1 MSAEQQR
8 GARIAPAPATQL
20 PLGVQLRD
28 EATFAGFEPG
38 DNGAAVAWLQARIGA
53 GPERGWLWG
62 RPESGRSH
70 LLQASCRLA
79 VDAGQRAIY
88 LTPDVI
94 RPAPQAALEGLEQC
108 ALVALDDLGELA
120 GERAVEVALF
130 DLCNRISERGGLLLL
145 AADAAPLSY
154 HWTLPDLASRLAAA
168 AVFRL
173 RPLSDQ
179 DKMAALQR
187 RASLRGI
194 ELPLRTAEF
203 ILGRADRSPRA
214 LFALLDTL
222 DTASLAAQRRL
233 TVPFVREV
241 LAQGEA

>member
-1 MSAEQQR
+1 MSGDQQETSR
-8 GARIAPAPATQL
+8 QAQAMQL

-38 DNGAAVAWLQARIGA
+38 DNGAAVAWLQGHIGS

-62 RPESGRSH
+62 RPGAGRSH
-70 LLQASCRLA
+70 LLQASCRAA
-79 VDAGQRAIY
+79 VDAGLRAIY
-88 LTPDVI
+88 LTPDIV
-94 RPAPQAALEGLEQC
+94 RPAPQAALDGLEHC
-108 ALVALDDLGELA
+108 ALVAVDDLGELA

-130 DLCNRISERGGLLLL
+130 DLCNRIAERGGLLL
-145 AADAAPLSY
+145 ASADAAPLSY
-154 HWTLPDLASRLAAA
+154 HWSLPDLASRLAAA
-168 AVFRL
+168 VVFRL

-179 DKMAALQR
+179 DKIAALQR
-187 RASLRGI
+187 RASLRGM
-194 ELPLRTAEF
+194 ELPLRTATF
-203 ILGRADRSPRA
+203 ILGRADRSPRS

-241 LAQGEA
+241 LAQGDT